1 MKDVCLRNPEM
12 RAPKVQNSLSWGKRK
27 GQSMV
32 NKDDAALIS
41 ETLSTLNKYAD
52 DGSFMTGMIQ
62 KQLMNERKSELE
74 SAMPAPNR
82 SSADSAAGTPSQL
95 LSANQLAAK
104 AFQLRKKGKPEEAD
118 RLLVRT
124 LLQFEEFSYLHRS
137 EI

>member
-1 MKDVCLRNPEM
+1 M

-41 ETLSTLNKYAD
+41 NTLSTLNKYAN

-62 KQLMNERKSELE
+62 KQLMNERKPELD
-74 SAMPAPNR
+74 SFMAAPNR
-82 SSADSAAGTPSQL
+82 SSADSAAGTQSQS

-104 AFQLRKKGKPEEAD
+104 AFQLRLMGKPEEAD
-118 RLLVRT
+118 RLLV
-124 LLQFEEFSYLHRS
+124 
-137 EI
+137 